1 MMERHRVNNKR
12 KNIKMVMRDERL
24 GSVTKTARAEEEER
38 LARLARLHQEELPR
52 VADDDEQRKENK
64 EEDQGEE
71 HKVHQI
77 SSSESDECK
86 IVQDGRKQPVFHED
100 NAEED
105 DDEDEDPNNSGL
117 HVNDALNVPNAK
129 GNVLVNVGHPDSD
142 RDALLAPQ
150 LAAMAKPHQIGG
162 IRFLYDNIIES
173 EERFR
178 GSQGFGC
185 ILAHSMGLGKTFQV
199 VAFIDIFLAHTGGR
213 KVLCIVPINTIQN
226 WLAEF
231 NYWLPAE
238 GESTPLASSLKS
250 SVKSRNFP
258 IHLLNDSLKSLQQRA
273 AVIEAWQSQGGV
285 LLMGYELYRQLA
297 NRKARKRKV
306 NRTGTESSDADEE
319 NRNLRILSEVQTALV
334 SPGPDLV
341 ICDEGHRI
349 KNSHASI
356 SQALKLIKTKRRIV
370 LTGYPLQN
378 NLLEYW
384 CMVDWVRPNFLGN
397 RTEFSNM
404 FERPIQNGQC
414 SDSTPKD
421 VRLMKHRAH
430 VLHQQLK
437 GFVQRRGHIV
447 LKNSLPNKT
456 EHVLFVRMTEIQ
468 RKLYSRFME
477 ELITNRCVS
486 NPLKAF
492 AVCCKIW
499 NHPDVLYNF
508 LLKREE
514 VDIDLE
520 PEDGMP
526 PSPGNKSEPD
536 ILTHYGKKEEI
547 NYDWAQGMF
556 A

>member
-71 HKVHQI
+71 H
-77 SSSESDECK
+77 
-86 IVQDGRKQPVFHED
+86 
-100 NAEED
+100 
-105 DDEDEDPNNSGL
+105 EDEDPNNSGL

-258 IHLLNDSLKSLQQRA
+258 IYLLNDSLKSLQQRA

-319 NRNLRILSEVQTALV
+319 NRNLRILSEVQ
-334 SPGPDLV
+334 
-341 ICDEGHRI
+341 
-349 KNSHASI
+349 K
-356 SQALKLIKTKRRIV
+356 
-370 LTGYPLQN
+370 
-378 NLLEYW
+378 
-384 CMVDWVRPNFLGN
+384 
-397 RTEFSNM
+397 
-404 FERPIQNGQC
+404 
-414 SDSTPKD
+414 
-421 VRLMKHRAH
+421 
-430 VLHQQLK
+430 
-437 GFVQRRGHIV
+437 
-447 LKNSLPNKT
+447 
-456 EHVLFVRMTEIQ
+456 
-468 RKLYSRFME
+468 
-477 ELITNRCVS
+477 
-486 NPLKAF
+486 
-492 AVCCKIW
+492 
-499 NHPDVLYNF
+499 
-508 LLKREE
+508 
-514 VDIDLE
+514 
-520 PEDGMP
+520 
-526 PSPGNKSEPD
+526 
-536 ILTHYGKKEEI
+536 
-547 NYDWAQGMF
+547 
-556 A
+556 